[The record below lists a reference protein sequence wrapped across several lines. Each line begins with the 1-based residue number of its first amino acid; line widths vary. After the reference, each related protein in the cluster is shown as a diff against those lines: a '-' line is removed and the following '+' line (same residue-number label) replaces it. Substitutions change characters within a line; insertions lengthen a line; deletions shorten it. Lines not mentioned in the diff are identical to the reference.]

1 MDRATQPCADTTARP
16 VPQVPDVE
24 NTAVRS
30 SWPRLLPGT
39 SVACREPW
47 TACCTEGLTHI
58 EHRSV
63 ARAKVS
69 QTSVVR
75 IQHKMK
81 EQQQ

>member
-1 MDRATQPCADTTARP
+1 MDRAAQPRADTTARP

-30 SWPRLLPGT
+30 SWPRPLRGT
-39 SVACREPW
+39 NVACKEPW
-47 TACCTEGLTHI
+47 SPSCTEGLTRI
-58 EHRSV
+58 VRRF
-63 ARAKVS
+63 AAGAKVS